1 MAEETHDGGD
11 DAGDG
16 AARAPA
22 QLRLVRLPE
31 ARTLLPDHLEQLHA
45 SGLTDETIALA
56 NVYTEW
62 RSKVIAELLNRRTF
76 PRHHGAGL
84 VFPLYLPGAT
94 DPYAYRVKPNTPRV
108 NRHGK
113 PVRYEQADER
123 TAGVLVYFPPRARAG
138 DGAWYRDVTRP
149 LFWTEGEK
157 KSLALDQL
165 ELACVGLTGVWNW
178 LDSKHRQETGEWR
191 LHPHIREHVTV
202 AGRRHVIAFD
212 ADARTND
219 QVMHAAQRL
228 AGVLAAAGAAEVCFV
243 TPPTLQHKGI
253 DDFYAA
259 FGEGPTRA
267 LLDTAQKLEGL
278 DPSSPLQLAKNVR
291 ALAGAPISEHMRLP
305 EGYEIRR
312 DGGLWRTG
320 DAKHGDVKVATRPI
334 LIVRHLADYYTHEAR
349 VEVCYER
356 EDAWIPLVVNRKA
369 LIDSRTMVAELG
381 MYGAPVTSNSA
392 PKIVDWLDELERVNP
407 GIERVLCLSKTG
419 WHTFQGER
427 AFVLDRV
434 HFADEHDRPVVLD
447 TRGDR
452 RKLFTALTAR
462 GESLQKHV
470 DALRRAW
477 EADPVC
483 AAMIC
488 GGLAA
493 TLLEPLDVPNFAIH
507 LPGDSSRGKTSMLKV
522 AASVFGDPNAESWLG
537 SWNTT
542 ATAAE
547 LRAQQLNDLPQCY
560 DEVGTSDPGGLER
573 MLYSLVNG
581 GGRAR
586 GKADLSLR
594 ETATWR
600 TVVLS
605 TGERPL
611 AGHDTMTGAQ
621 VRVIQLPVSG
631 FGKLTAAEVDAVRDA
646 CAAHAG
652 MFGRHWI
659 ESLLEI
665 DDWAPFRATHKAIT
679 KKLRESA
686 PDVLQGRV
694 AGYFA
699 TLITAEIFAHNLGLG
714 LAGGATMHGLYLR
727 TDARELVL
735 PLAERALALVRDW
748 AMSEPDAFPVLET
761 ASDGAEEVRRY
772 NGHTRH
778 GFRRGDYQ
786 LCFIPASLRT
796 YLDAHRMSP
805 NEVLRCWRDR
815 GWLSAEASHYDA
827 KVRITGVGRPR
838 LVILRLDTGPAPP

>member
-16 AARAPA
+16 AARAPV

-31 ARTLLPDHLEQLHA
+31 ARTLLPDHLEQLRA

-191 LHPHIREHVTV
+191 LHPHIREHATI
-202 AGRRHVIAFD
+202 AGRRHVITFD

-228 AGVLAAAGAAEVCFV
+228 VGVLAAAGAAEVCFV

-356 EDAWIPLVVNRKA
+356 DDAWIPLVCNRKA

-407 GIERVLCLSKTG
+407 GIERVLCIGRTG
-419 WHTFQGER
+419 WHTFQNDR
-427 AFVLDRV
+427 VFVLDQPV
-434 HFADEHDRPVVLD
+434 FAEARDRAIAMD

-452 RKLFTALTAR
+452 RRMFAALTPR
-462 GESLQKHV
+462 GGSLQRHTA
-470 DALRRAW
+470 ALRRAW
-477 EADPVC
+477 EADPVI

-488 GGLAA
+488 GALAA
-493 TLLEPLDVPNFAIH
+493 TLLEPLGVANFGMH
-507 LPGDSSRGKTSMLKV
+507 LAGDSSRGKTSALKI
-522 AASVFGDPNAESWLG
+522 AASVFGDPHNEMWLG

-542 ATAAE
+542 PVAAE
-547 LRAQQLNDLPQCY
+547 LRASTLTDLPQCY
-560 DEVGTSDPGGLER
+560 DEVGASDPGAIER
-573 MLYSLVNG
+573 MVYMLING
-581 GGRAR
+581 GGRTR

-605 TGERPL
+605 TGEREL
-611 AGHDTMTGAQ
+611 ADHNTMTGAQ
-621 VRVIQLPVSG
+621 VRVLQLPVSG
-631 FGKLTAAEVDAVRDA
+631 LGTLTGAEIDELRDA
-646 CAAHAG
+646 CVADSG
-652 MFGRHWI
+652 MFGRAWI
-659 ESLLEI
+659 ELLLEI
-665 DDWAPFRATHKAIT
+665 DDWTPFRANHRLAT
-679 KKLRESA
+679 KRLRECA
-686 PDVLQGRV
+686 PDPLAGRV
-694 AGYFA
+694 AGYYA
-699 TLITAEIFAHNLGLG
+699 TLMTAETIAAQLGLG
-714 LAGGATMHGLYLR
+714 LSFGKTMEAHFR
-727 TDARELVL
+727 NVDAREAVQS
-735 PLAERALALVRDW
+735 AGERALELVRDW
-748 AMSEPDAFPVLET
+748 AMSEPEAFPELELQ
-761 ASDGAEEVRRY
+761 ASGDELPRR
-772 NGHTRH
+772 NTGKTRH
-778 GFRRGDYQ
+778 GFRRGDQ
-786 LCFIPASLRT
+786 LLLIPRSLRT
-796 YLDAHRMSP
+796 FLDSHRLAAR
-805 NEVLRCWRDR
+805 EVLREWKRL
-815 GWLSAEASHYDA
+815 GWLQVELGRPFDKS
-827 KVRITGVGRPR
+827 VRIAGNGSPR
-838 LVILRLDTGPAPP
+838 FVCLDTNGAGQ